1 MIRKI
6 KNTVPWTC
14 VTEDLNGK
22 EIVEMFYENELRK
35 TNQTDFRTDKVIK
48 KKADKSSG
56 NVMMICLIAGLI
68 KRISLYEISYY

>member
-35 TNQTDFRTDKVIK
+35 TNQTDFTIDKVIK
-48 KKADKSSG
+48 KKADK
-56 NVMMICLIAGLI
+56 
-68 KRISLYEISYY
+68 